1 MRAILVVWIGGSLPK
16 DPSGRAQP
24 MLFFYNFQAPWRP
37 RMGGAYDEYA
47 RCLDAIAIKKDPLY
61 GSLCV
66 PDHTIMLHPS

>member
-1 MRAILVVWIGGSLPK
+1 
-16 DPSGRAQP
+16 
-24 MLFFYNFQAPWRP
+24 
-37 RMGGAYDEYA
+37 MGGAYDEYA